1 MQKIEELEK
10 EIDKIKAR
18 NEKVEED
25 KAWETS
31 WARKIIIF
39 VFTYF
44 AIAVYFYSVGLPE
57 PLINSVV
64 PSVAFVIS
72 TLTIPFFKKLWV
84 KYSYKN

>member
-1 MQKIEELEK
+1 MPKIDELEK

-31 WARKIIIF
+31 WVRKILIF

-44 AIAVYFYSVGLPE
+44 AITIYFYAVGLPE
-57 PLINSVV
+57 PFINSVV

-72 TLTIPFFKKLWV
+72 TFTLPFFKKLWV
-84 KYSYKN
+84 NYSYRK